1 MLIAEVWSQSFGN
14 SLGIR
19 QSTQHSHCAVCMR
32 HKMLIKKLA
41 SDSRARQLQLALYQ
55 KHLTCQYNDRACY
68 WMNRASSRLPY
79 QPSGNKK
86 LSVITDA
93 IDHTKFKY
101 PRSKVFGS
109 KEFSGVVRPSMDFS
123 AMISHGHCLLFALSE
138 PWVKKD
144 SSWCSELLCHSLNL
158 LSARGLDL
166 RSTEVYLQADNTS
179 RECKNNTLCR
189 LGGVL
194 VGCHQLKHFQLDF
207 LMTGHSHEDVDQL
220 FSQVSNL
227 IEAHQE
233 LHTPSDFQ
241 KVLESWLSDKSVR
254 AHEPYRSVVKVDQV
268 RDWLLDSLLFSGH
281 EPQVSLCSF
290 LPVR

>member
-1 MLIAEVWSQSFGN
+1 
-14 SLGIR
+14 
-19 QSTQHSHCAVCMR
+19 
-32 HKMLIKKLA
+32 MLIKKLA

-93 IDHTKFKY
+93 IDRTKFKY
-101 PRSKVFGS
+101 PRSKVFGW

-166 RSTEVYLQADNTS
+166 RSTEVCLQADNTS
-179 RECKNNTLCR
+179 RECKNNTDR
-189 LGGVL
+189 
-194 VGCHQLKHFQLDF
+194 
-207 LMTGHSHEDVDQL
+207 
-220 FSQVSNL
+220 
-227 IEAHQE
+227 
-233 LHTPSDFQ
+233 
-241 KVLESWLSDKSVR
+241 KSV
-254 AHEPYRSVVKVDQV
+254 V
-268 RDWLLDSLLFSGH
+268 
-281 EPQVSLCSF
+281 
-290 LPVR
+290 